1 MPTNFYKEYKSL
13 PPNIHTELAKGL
25 IKNDEDLLQGTGTV
39 SIFRTDAED
48 PNELFCH
55 NSFDIL
61 YALDCDAE
69 AQICGEKIKINR
81 YDILFISPEVPYR
94 VSVRGKGIM
103 PVISVDKR
111 LAYTHFHRISIFDG
125 VLAGFFADAMWGEL
139 TSGHLLFTTL
149 SNTGVE
155 SMVNLLIAEEL
166 QSNANSHFIKTQL
179 LLCMFGYLS
188 VRPVSSYKLPKNKI
202 TRSEQMPKILAFIQ
216 DNYRTVTL
224 EKLAEHFHYTVP
236 YVSKLVR
243 SATGLTFTEILREI
257 KFDVCR
263 SLLLNS
269 DLKINKIAE
278 VAGFQNTDHF
288 NRVFKKHMGITPTEF
303 KKKKSIDK

>member
-1 MPTNFYKEYKSL
+1 MPTVSVKKFNTLTANK
-13 PPNIHTELAKGL
+13 HTELAQVL
-25 IKNDEDLLQGTGTV
+25 INGDTHSVPDPNGINV
-39 SIFRTDAED
+39 FRIDAEE
-48 PNELFCH
+48 PHELFTH
-55 NSFDIL
+55 NTFDIL
-61 YALDCDAE
+61 DAMDCNAE
-69 AQICGEKIKINR
+69 VKLCGKSIQMKKYNI
-81 YDILFISPEVPYR
+81 IFIAPEVPYR
-94 VSVRGKGIM
+94 VSVSGNNIM
-103 PVISVDKR
+103 PVISVRRDTVG
-111 LAYTHFHRISIFDG
+111 THFHRISVFGG
-125 VLAGFFADAMWGEL
+125 VLSGFIADSVWGEV
-139 TSGHLLFTTL
+139 SADYLLFSSL
-149 SNTGVE
+149 SDTGVDTVIN
-155 SMVNLLIAEEL
+155 MLINEEL
-166 QSNANSHFIKTQL
+166 HGGPNSRIMKTQL
-179 LLCMFGYLS
+179 LICLFGYLCA
-188 VRPVSSYKLPKNKI
+188 RPSSTYELSKTKI
-202 TRSEQMPKILAFIQ
+202 SRSEQIAKILTYIQ

-224 EKLAEHFHYTVP
+224 EKLAESFHYTVP

>member
-1 MPTNFYKEYKSL
+1 MPTNLYKEYAAL
-13 PPNIHTELAKGL
+13 MPNRHKELANAL
-25 IKNDEDLLQGTGTV
+25 INNDEGTDGNEISV
-39 SIFRTDAED
+39 FRTDTEA
-48 PNELFCH
+48 PRELFTH

-61 YALDCDAE
+61 YAFDCEAE
-69 AQICGEKIKINR
+69 IEICGKTVSLKR
-81 YDILFISPEVPYR
+81 YNVLFIAPGVPYR
-94 VSVRGKGIM
+94 VSVKGNGVM
-103 PVISVDKR
+103 PVISAGKK
-111 LAYTHFHRISIFDG
+111 LTYTHFHRICLCDG
-125 VLAGFFADAMWGEL
+125 VLAGFFADALWGEF
-139 TSGHLLFTTL
+139 SSDHLLFASL

-155 SMVNLLIAEEL
+155 SVVELLITEEL
-166 QSNANSHFIKTQL
+166 RGGPGAHFIKTQL
-179 LLCMFGYLS
+179 LICMFGYLS
-188 VRPVSSYKLPKNKI
+188 SRSAFSYELSKNKI
-202 TRSEQMPKILAFIQ
+202 TRSEQISKILTFIQ

-224 EKLAEHFHYTVP
+224 ERLAEHFHYTVP

-263 SLLLNS
+263 SMLLNS

-303 KKKKSIDK
+303 KKKKSIDN

>member
-1 MPTNFYKEYKSL
+1 MPTNLYKEYSAL
-13 PPNIHTELAKGL
+13 MPNRHTGLADAL
-25 IKNDEDLLQGTGTV
+25 INNDQNPERSDISV
-39 SIFRTDAED
+39 FRTDADE
-48 PNELFCH
+48 PRELFTH
-55 NSFDIL
+55 STLDIL
-61 YALDCDAE
+61 YALDCE
-69 AQICGEKIKINR
+69 ANVEICGKTIKMKR
-81 YDILFISPEVPYR
+81 YNTLFIAPGIPYR
-94 VSVRGKGIM
+94 VSVSGNCIL
-103 PVISVDKR
+103 PVISVEKNT
-111 LAYTHFHRISIFDG
+111 LCTHFHRISIFDG
-125 VLAGFFADAMWGEL
+125 VLSGFFADAMWGEA
-139 TSGHLLFTTL
+139 SSDHILFTSL
-149 SNTGVE
+149 SSTGAE
-155 SMVNLLIAEEL
+155 SVVNLLISEEL
-166 QSNANSHFIKTQL
+166 GRNTNSSFIKTQL
-179 LLCMFGYLS
+179 LMCMLGYLS
-188 VRPVSSYKLPKNKI
+188 SRSAFSYELSKNKI
-202 TRSEQMPKILAFIQ
+202 TRSEQISKILTFVQ

-303 KKKKSIDK
+303 KKKKSIDN

>member
-1 MPTNFYKEYKSL
+1 MPTNLYKEYGL
-13 PPNIHTELAKGL
+13 LTPNKHTELAGAL
-25 IKNDEDLLQGTGTV
+25 INNDESKGGGKDISV
-39 SIFRTDAED
+39 FRTDTDE
-48 PNELFCH
+48 PHELFTH

-61 YALDCDAE
+61 YASDCE
-69 AQICGEKIKINR
+69 ADVEICGKTIKMKR
-81 YDILFISPEVPYR
+81 YNTLFIAPAVPYR
-94 VSVRGKGIM
+94 VSVSGNGIM
-103 PVISVDKR
+103 PVISVEKNT
-111 LAYTHFHRISIFDG
+111 LCTHFHRISIFDG
-125 VLAGFFADAMWGEL
+125 VLPGFFADAMWGEAFCDY
-139 TSGHLLFTTL
+139 LLFTSL
-149 SNTGVE
+149 SSTGVE
-155 SMVNLLIAEEL
+155 SLVNLLISEEL
-166 QSNANSHFIKTQL
+166 HRNTNSRFLKTQL
-179 LLCMFGYLS
+179 LICMLGYLS
-188 VRPVSSYKLPKNKI
+188 SRPAFSYELSRNKI
-202 TRSEQMPKILAFIQ
+202 TGSEQISKILAFVQ

-303 KKKKSIDK
+303 KKKKSIDN

>member
-1 MPTNFYKEYKSL
+1 MPTNYYIEYNSL
-13 PPNIHTELAKGL
+13 LPNRHTELANVL
-25 IKNDEDLLQGTGTV
+25 IKTSDEAEQNGNDISV
-39 SIFRTDAED
+39 YRTDQNE
-48 PNELFCH
+48 PHELFCH

-61 YALDCDAE
+61 YALDCE
-69 AQICGEKIKINR
+69 ADIEICGKILKMKR
-81 YDILFISPEVPYR
+81 YNILLIAPEVPYR
-94 VSVRGKGIM
+94 VSVQGNGIL
-103 PVISVDKR
+103 PVISAGKKT
-111 LAYTHFHRISIFDG
+111 AYTDFHRISIFDG

-139 TSGHLLFTTL
+139 TSDHLLFTSL

-155 SMVNLLIAEEL
+155 SVVNMLIAEEL
-166 QSNANSHFIKTQL
+166 QDNRNSRFIKAQL
-179 LLCMFGYLS
+179 LMCMFGYLS
-188 VRPVSSYKLPKNKI
+188 AQPASAYRLSKNKI
-202 TRSEQMPKILAFIQ
+202 TRSEQIPKILTFVK